1 MARSAKRRAMRKPTT
16 RTAAAGR
23 RRRRPPMPWLVLA
36 AIGVGAVLL
45 RGRLARADAHD
56 VALALAAL
64 SGAALAT
71 LLSLACARRLRARAK
86 GADARLD
93 ALLRASTDAIVG
105 SDRVGTIRTWN
116 RAAEQLFGLSADGA
130 VGRDAALLVPPEL
143 GEADAARRRRV
154 LAGAASSQLETVR
167 LGVDGRRIAV
177 ASTMFALGSG
187 IGEVV
192 RDITLS
198 KGAQDALHLAHER
211 LALALEVSQ
220 LSLWDYDVGA
230 GRVQFDAHWQAMTG
244 DEAGARPVAEIAQ
257 RVHADDAAALRA
269 AMAAALRSDAA
280 TFQAEFR
287 YRAAAGDWRWLRST
301 GRVVERDVRGRA
313 LRAIG
318 THLDISARKADEERL
333 HHAAFHDQLTAL
345 PNRHAL
351 FEHLPRAIARARRSG
366 RPLALGMID
375 LDDFKP
381 VNDTWGHGA
390 GDRLLQQLTARLQAN
405 LRAADYLARLGGD
418 EFVVVVEDLD
428 AQQPLLQL
436 EAALSRL
443 HEAVETAFDLGDGV
457 HTEIG
462 MAAGVALYPV
472 DAQDSDALLRQA
484 DAAMYLAKQHKHDRQ
499 RWWRLGAASTDWQP
513 QGEPP
518 FDPWGDDAA
527 ALLGKAVGLLRA
539 AVDDHVARFYD
550 ADEPG
555 AGDRAA
561 LFARLAPDEFATL
574 RQRHTAFLVALFEP
588 ARDAATIAADAAAL
602 GRVHGLVGVDAPQL
616 VHASELLRKRLSEH
630 LNAAPMPARERYRLL
645 LAADSRLQTQLQAQ
659 LDAAAQVHADYL
671 GVLAAPLPAPG
682 SLWIDALAAE
692 LERLGSLPGVLAAL
706 LMRLGPRGVFAVEGA
721 AGPHSGTIGEVL
733 QRPGLEAVVD
743 PGSPRGQG
751 LSALAWRSGEICSSA
766 AYQRDPRYLQW
777 RGRAGEIGLRS
788 AASVPVRGRGGQVV
802 AVVSL
807 FGAWPGQFE
816 SPAMQQFARGV
827 QQRWEQVWARCSTPA
842 PAIAAQQAAALR
854 ERLFAGGMQMHL
866 QPVVDLRDGT
876 VHKVEALARLQLA
889 DGRVLPP
896 GAFLAVLGDA
906 DLDHVFRLG
915 LDLALQHR
923 QRLLGDGHAVDV
935 SVNLAPATLLDPDC
949 ARWVEEALRRHAV
962 APQHLS
968 LELLESD
975 GIDSAAQDEAI
986 DQLVRL
992 GVKLVMDDL
1001 GSGYS
1006 SLRRL
1011 SALPFDAIK
1020 IDQSLTLNLRR
1031 APLMS
1036 LPLIRAIV
1044 QLGADLDRHVVVEGL
1059 EDLGMIEAA
1068 LALGAT
1074 QGQGHAL
1081 APPLAPEGFVDWLR
1095 GYAPPVRPG
1104 RVDTFLGALAHHW
1117 MQLQTRQ
1124 PGAAPTASAVGAFLA
1139 ARGLREAADWH
1150 ADGSAQ
1156 AGQRLLAWL
1165 VERVVAEG
1173 SVRVT

>member
-1 MARSAKRRAMRKPTT
+1 MPEPPLRTGRVARR
-16 RTAAAGR
+16 G
-23 RRRRPPMPWLVLA
+23 
-36 AIGVGAVLL
+36 
-45 RGRLARADAHD
+45 GRLRWPL
-56 VALALAAL
+56 ALALAAL
-64 SGAALAT
+64 GGSGALLLRERAAAHEIAAATLALLGAALA
-71 LLSLACARRLRARAK
+71 LLLALLFAARQRVRARA
-86 GADARLD
+86 AAARLA
-93 ALLRASTDAIVG
+93 ALLAASADAIVG
-105 SDRVGTIRTWN
+105 SDRDGTIRSWN
-116 RAAEQLFGLSADGA
+116 RAAEQLFGLPAAQAIG
-130 VGRDAALLVPPEL
+130 GDAARLVPPEL
-143 GEADAARRRRV
+143 ADAEAARRQRV
-154 LAGAASSQLETVR
+154 LASGAVSQQETVR
-167 LGVDGRRIAV
+167 LGADGRRVAV
-177 ASTMFALGSG
+177 ATTLFALGPG
-187 IGEVV
+187 VGEIV
-192 RDITLS
+192 RDISLS
-198 KGAQDALHLAHER
+198 KGAQDALRLAHER
-211 LALALEVSQ
+211 LALALETTQ

-230 GRVQFDAHWQAMTG
+230 GLVHFDAQWQAMTG
-244 DEAGARPVAEIAQ
+244 DAPGARPVTELAQ

-269 AMAAALRSDAA
+269 ALAASLRSDAVA
-280 TFQAEFR
+280 FHADFR
-287 YRAAAGDWRWLRST
+287 FRAASGEWRWLRGT
-301 GRVVERDVRGRA
+301 GRVVERDAHGRA

-318 THLDISARKADEERL
+318 THLDISERKADEERL
-333 HHAAFHDQLTAL
+333 RRAAFHDQLTAL
-345 PNRHAL
+345 PNRRAL
-351 FEHLPRAIARARRSG
+351 SEHLPRAIARARRSG

-390 GDRLLQQLTARLQAN
+390 GDRLLQQLAARLQAN
-405 LRAADYLARLGGD
+405 LRAADYLARIGGD

-428 AQQPLLQL
+428 AQQPMPQL
-436 EAALSRL
+436 EAALGRL
-443 HEAVETAFDLGDGV
+443 HEAVEVAFDLGDGV
-457 HTEIG
+457 RAEVG

-472 DAQDSDALLRQA
+472 DAQDADALLRQA
-484 DAAMYLAKQHKHDRQ
+484 DAAMYLTKQHKHDRQ

-513 QGEPP
+513 QPEQA
-518 FDPWGDDAA
+518 FDPWGDEAS
-527 ALLGKAVGLLRA
+527 ALLGKCAALLRA
-539 AVDDHVARFYD
+539 AVDNHVARFYD
-550 ADEPG
+550 PTQPG
-555 AGDRAA
+555 AAQRAA
-561 LFARLAPDEFATL
+561 LFARLAADEFDTL
-574 RQRHTAFLVALFEP
+574 RQRHAAFLVALFEP
-588 ARDAATIAADAAAL
+588 ARDAAAIADEGAAL

-616 VHASELLRKRLSEH
+616 VQASELLRKRLSEH

-645 LAADSRLQTQLQAQ
+645 LVADARLQTQLQAQ

-671 GVLAAPLPAPG
+671 GVLAAPLPAAG
-682 SLWIDALAAE
+682 TLWIDALRVE
-692 LERLGSLPGVLAAL
+692 LDRLGSLPGVLAAL

-721 AGPHSGTIGEVL
+721 SGPHSAEIGEVL

-766 AYQRDPRYLQW
+766 AYQSDARYQSW
-777 RGRAGEIGLRS
+777 RGRAGAIGLRS
-788 AASVPVRGRGGQVV
+788 ALSVPVHGRGAQVV

-807 FGAWPGQFE
+807 FGAWPSQFE

-842 PAIAAQQAAALR
+842 PAIGAQQAAALR
-854 ERLFAGGMQMHL
+854 ERLFAGGLQMYL
-866 QPVVDLRDGT
+866 QPVLDLRDGS

-889 DGRVLPP
+889 DGAVLPP
-896 GAFLAVLGDA
+896 TAFLAVLGDA

-923 QRLLGDGHAVDV
+923 QRLLGAGHAIDV

-949 ARWVEEALRRHAV
+949 PRWVEEALRRHAM

-986 DQLVRL
+986 EQLVRL

-1011 SALPFDAIK
+1011 SSLPFDAIK

-1044 QLGADLDRHVVVEGL
+1044 QLGADLERHVVVEGL
-1059 EDLGMIEAA
+1059 EDRGMIEAA
-1068 LALGAT
+1068 LALGAA

-1081 APPLAPEGFVDWLR
+1081 APPLAPEAFVEWLR
-1095 GYAPPVRPG
+1095 DYAPPVRPG
-1104 RVDTFLGALAHHW
+1104 RVDTFLGALAQHW
-1117 MQLQTRQ
+1117 MRLQNG
-1124 PGAAPTASAVGAFLA
+1124 PPDAAAAAAATSALGAFLA
-1139 ARGLREAADWH
+1139 ARGLREAAAWH
-1150 ADGSAQ
+1150 ADGGRE

-1165 VERVVAEG
+1165 VERVADEG
-1173 SVRVT
+1173 EARVT

>member
-1 MARSAKRRAMRKPTT
+1 MREPTM
-16 RTAAAGR
+16 RTTLAGR
-23 RRRRPPMPWLVLA
+23 RGPRRWIRAALA
-36 AIGVGAVLL
+36 AALALGGALLLGTRGVAPGAP
-45 RGRLARADAHD
+45 GARD
-56 VALALAAL
+56 ALAAL
-64 SGAALAT
+64 GGAALA
-71 LLSLACARRLRARAK
+71 LLPALAYARSRRAREIA
-86 GADARLD
+86 ADTRLA
-93 ALLRASTDAIVG
+93 ALVSASSDAIVG
-105 SDRVGTIRTWN
+105 SDRDGVIRVWN
-116 RAAEQLFGLSADGA
+116 RAAEQLFGLRGA
-130 VGRDAALLVPPEL
+130 QAIGSDATRLVPPEL
-143 GEADAARRRRV
+143 AEMEATRRRRLV
-154 LAGAASSQLETVR
+154 TGATPAPRETVR
-167 LGVDGRRIAV
+167 LDADGRRIAV
-177 ASTMFALGSG
+177 ATTMFAFGSG
-187 IGEVV
+187 IGEIV
-192 RDITLS
+192 RDISLS
-198 KGAQDALHLAHER
+198 KGAQDALRLAHER
-211 LALALEVSQ
+211 LALALEASQ
-220 LSLWDYDVGA
+220 LSLWDYDVAA
-230 GRVQFDAHWQAMTG
+230 GVVHFDAQWQVLTG
-244 DEAGARPVAEIAQ
+244 DEPGAMPVAELAQ
-257 RVHADDAAALRA
+257 RVHADDAGVLRTAL
-269 AMAAALRSDAA
+269 AAALRSDTVAFHA
-280 TFQAEFR
+280 DFR
-287 YRAAAGDWRWLRST
+287 WRTSHGDWRWLRST
-301 GRVVERDVRGRA
+301 GRVVERDAHGRA

-318 THLDISARKADEERL
+318 THLDISERKADEERL
-333 HHAAFHDQLTAL
+333 RRAAFHDQLTAL

-351 FEHLPRAIARARRSG
+351 SEHLPRAIARARRSG

-390 GDRLLQQLTARLQAN
+390 GDRLLQQLAARLQAN
-405 LRAADYLARLGGD
+405 LRAADYLARIGGD

-428 AQQPLLQL
+428 AQQPMVQL
-436 EAALSRL
+436 EAALGRL
-443 HEAVETAFDLGDGV
+443 HEAVELAFDLGDGV
-457 HTEIG
+457 RTEIG

-472 DAQDSDALLRQA
+472 DAHDADALLRQA

-513 QGEPP
+513 QGEPA
-518 FDPWGDDAA
+518 FDPWGDDSVALLDKAA
-527 ALLGKAVGLLRA
+527 ALLRA

-550 ADEPG
+550 AHEPG

-561 LFARLAPDEFATL
+561 LFARLSADEFDAL
-574 RQRHTAFLVALFEP
+574 RQRHAAFLVALFEP
-588 ARDAATIAADAAAL
+588 GRDAATIAAAAAAL

-616 VHASELLRKRLSEH
+616 VHASELLRKRLGEH
-630 LNAAPMPARERYRLL
+630 LNTAPMPARERYRLL
-645 LAADSRLQTQLQAQ
+645 LAADARLQTQLQAQ

-682 SLWIDALAAE
+682 SLWIDALATE
-692 LERLGSLPGVLAAL
+692 LERLGSLPGMLAAL

-721 AGPHSGTIGEVL
+721 AGPHGSTIGEVL

-751 LSALAWRSGEICSSA
+751 LSALAWRSAEICSSA
-766 AYQRDPRYLQW
+766 SYQLDPRYLNW

-816 SPAMQQFARGV
+816 SAAMQQFARGV

-842 PAIAAQQAAALR
+842 PAIAAQRAAALR
-854 ERLFAGGMQMHL
+854 ERLFAGGLQMHL
-866 QPVVDLRDGT
+866 QPVLDLRDGS

-889 DGRVLPP
+889 DGSVLPP
-896 GAFLAVLGDA
+896 NDFLAVLGDA

-923 QRLLGDGHAVDV
+923 QRLLGQGHAVDV

-962 APQHLS
+962 APRHLS

-992 GVKLVMDDL
+992 GIKLVMDDL

-1011 SALPFDAIK
+1011 SSLPFDAIK

-1044 QLGADLDRHVVVEGL
+1044 QLGADLERHVVVEGL
-1059 EDLGMIEAA
+1059 EDRGMIEAA
-1068 LALGAT
+1068 LALGAV

-1095 GYAPPVRPG
+1095 GYAQPVRPG
-1104 RVDTFLGALAHHW
+1104 RIDTFLGALAHHW
-1117 MQLQTRQ
+1117 MRLQTRL
-1124 PGAAPTASAVGAFLA
+1124 PDAAPTASPVGAFLA
-1139 ARGLREAADWH
+1139 ARDLREAAGWH
-1150 ADGSAQ
+1150 ADGGAQ

-1173 SVRVT
+1173 NTRLT